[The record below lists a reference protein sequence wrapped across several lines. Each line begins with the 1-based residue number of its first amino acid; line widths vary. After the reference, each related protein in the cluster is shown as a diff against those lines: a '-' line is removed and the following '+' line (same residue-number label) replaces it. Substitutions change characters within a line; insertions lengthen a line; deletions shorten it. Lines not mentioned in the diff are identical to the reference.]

1 MTMLYGRHGMELTPR
16 CLIGIWKEQRS
27 KQWRHGTSLTYVH
40 VVCVCVCLQ
49 LVNFLLTLKQNRL
62 GSRSSYLRGKS
73 WHNMAWLH
81 CILSTQICCDL
92 LELPLAHSYLHR
104 LRPDKN
110 KAGFGLTSSGI
121 LWGDDFGCF
130 FWGAFLGRSLLLPDV
145 MNTIFH
151 YISHISIGKW
161 HYLDSFSWRRKCFLL
176 FSESGRYLC
185 FTSKPRDLDD
195 LGSCILSHGKPAG
208 SHPP

>member
-1 MTMLYGRHGMELTPR
+1 
-16 CLIGIWKEQRS
+16 
-27 KQWRHGTSLTYVH
+27 
-40 VVCVCVCLQ
+40 
-49 LVNFLLTLKQNRL
+49 
-62 GSRSSYLRGKS
+62 
-73 WHNMAWLH
+73 MAWLH

-92 LELPLAHSYLHR
+92 LELPLAHSYLNR

-121 LWGDDFGCF
+121 IWGDDFGCF
-130 FWGAFLGRSLLLPDV
+130 FWGAFLGRSSLLPDV

-185 FTSKPRDLDD
+185 FTSNPRDLDD
-195 LGSCILSHGKPAG
+195 LGSQWNPLCTWHTHSEGMAYSPTANPLEAIHLDDRRCPLRDD
-208 SHPP
+208 PL